1 MFGSD
6 SVQGHSISIEGKRE
20 FSRGFVERSNESY
33 LEDGDE
39 VIFHGRA
46 HRPGYASIG
55 FGECRGTVTEAL
67 TLT

>member
-1 MFGSD
+1 MT
-6 SVQGHSISIEGKRE
+6 
-20 FSRGFVERSNESY
+20 RGGRLPLTLPNGGTRTY

-46 HRPGYASIG
+46 HRNGYASIG